1 MQRLL
6 LPLVC
11 AALFVAAAY
20 GTYRLMAL
28 VNGSSGPVEVT
39 MPEAPPGPEPPAAA
53 PQATAPMEVLPFPPR
68 TGVGV
73 DVELDRE
80 LAVREGE
87 LLLSG
92 AVEELYP
99 VLRPIRA
106 MDLAMPEGVPV
117 GRLDPDV
124 GWGVYFMLRDG
135 TLLAEVP
142 RPMAP
147 EGRRLG
153 LRVDGQGRVVGERPW
168 FDLDARKRLD
178 GAAWT
183 GGERTLFATGGVL
196 PVRTRRFEERYR
208 GAKCDEQGLCGGT
221 IAFSEYEKGKD
232 KPVGGSVVILGA
244 EDTIH
249 VYGLVIDP
257 IEFTPGGLRYVVRKD
272 R

>member
-1 MQRLL
+1 MRRLL
-6 LPLVC
+6 VPLICVV
-11 AALFVAAAY
+11 LFVAVAL
-20 GTYRLMAL
+20 GTYRVLAMLNEPSAPL
-28 VNGSSGPVEVT
+28 EVA
-39 MPEAPPGPEPPAAA
+39 MPEAKPVPEPPVAA
-53 PQATAPMEVLPFPPR
+53 PPDIAPLEVVSYPPR

-73 DVELDRE
+73 DVELNRE
-80 LAVREGE
+80 LTVREGE

-106 MDLAMPEGVPV
+106 VDLAVPEGAPV

-153 LRVDGQGRVVGERPW
+153 LRVDDRGRVVGERPW
-168 FDLDARKRLD
+168 FDLDARRRLD
-178 GAAWT
+178 GAAWA
-183 GGERTLFATGGVL
+183 GGERTLFVTGGVL
-196 PVRTRRFEERYR
+196 PVQKRRFEERYR
-208 GAKCDEQGLCGGT
+208 GPKCDEQGVCGGT
-221 IAFSEYEKGKD
+221 IVFSEYEEGRD
-232 KPVGGSVVILGA
+232 KPVGGSVVTLGA

-257 IEFTPGGLRYVVRKD
+257 VEFSPDGLRYVVRKD